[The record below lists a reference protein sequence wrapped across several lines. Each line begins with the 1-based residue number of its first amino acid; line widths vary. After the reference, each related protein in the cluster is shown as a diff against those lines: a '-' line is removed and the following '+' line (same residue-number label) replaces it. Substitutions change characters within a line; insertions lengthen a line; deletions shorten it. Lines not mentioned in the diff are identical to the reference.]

1 MAGIVTLDSATRRAL
16 IAFLDEESMN
26 REKAMEK
33 VWLSKKQLLQQFG
46 MFTDDWINTHGHL
59 LPRKRISIVDLE
71 TGKKR
76 ATGWAYDRN
85 AIQRLLFSDEPTII
99 VENGK
104 IRIQR

>member
-16 IAFLDEESMN
+16 IAFLDEESRN

-46 MFTDDWINTHGHL
+46 MFTDDWINTYGYL
-59 LPRKRISIVDLE
+59 LPRKRISIVDME